1 VDSRGAVV
9 WQAACLPYGEAKVLK
24 ATVQNNLRFPGQY
37 FDAETGLH
45 YNWTKYYNPKTGKY
59 ITADPIGIAGGMNLY
74 AYVGGDPIN
83 GYDLERLTKRDPNS
97 QYCKSLAQRIRNLE
111 SELEKRY
118 REYEEDPLNLPER
131 IGPGE
136 GLHETRRGHRT
147 KINETDSRLRKNLQ
161 QYMDECG
168 GPPPAPG
175 FEPSEE
181 MCGDDCKKVAKTAA
195 LLGAGYVVYKIGKI
209 CVLTFVGGP
218 VGFGVGVVTP

>member
-1 VDSRGAVV
+1 
-9 WQAACLPYGEAKVLK
+9 
-24 ATVQNNLRFPGQY
+24 
-37 FDAETGLH
+37 
-45 YNWTKYYNPKTGKY
+45 
-59 ITADPIGIAGGMNLY
+59 MNLY

-83 GYDLERLTKRDPNS
+83 GYDPEGLTKRDPNS

-111 SELEKRY
+111 SELEKKY

-168 GPPPAPG
+168 GPPPASG